1 MNNLKYQLVPVI
13 LTNDDSIVPIWDFN
27 IIMGKDTI
35 TYNGYEYDSFKQA
48 VFNVET
54 KEFEPFVELDLI
66 FDSLFKVGDK
76 VVYSEDGFSGYLRS
90 ITEVNAYKTDSRVL
104 QHFELSD
111 AELELLKSLNTIK
124 KTIKKGLFVVNY
136 YEHSYVLNDGRIVK
150 WAYKFTKI
158 NEG

>member
-1 MNNLKYQLVPVI
+1 MSDLKYQLVPVI
-13 LTNDDSIVPIWDFN
+13 LTNDNGIVPIWDFN

-35 TYNGYEYDSFKQA
+35 TYNGYEYNSFKQA

-66 FDSLFKVGDK
+66 FDSLFKVGDR

-90 ITEVNAYKTDSRVL
+90 ITEVNAYKTDSRIL
-104 QHFELSD
+104 QHNELSD
-111 AELELLKSLNTIK
+111 SELKLLKSLNTIK

-136 YEHSYVLNDGRIVK
+136 YEHSYVLNDGRNVNHS
-150 WAYKFTKI
+150 YKFTKL